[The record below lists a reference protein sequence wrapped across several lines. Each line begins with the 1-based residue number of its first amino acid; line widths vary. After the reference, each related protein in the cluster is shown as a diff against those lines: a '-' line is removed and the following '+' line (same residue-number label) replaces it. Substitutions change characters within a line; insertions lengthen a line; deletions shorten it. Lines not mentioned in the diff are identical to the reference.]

1 MTNTT
6 ASPTSLQS
14 SYIITVQ
21 AKITNTGTAPAET
34 ETVRIYRHVRKTN
47 NPKTGGTREQGTAAT
62 GTLATGNAVTI
73 TSTHTAPTVSETKRY
88 YYYVCVDTLPDEQNT
103 DNNCSPTPAEVVVR
117 VKSEDPGPP
126 YESCFHAPERSTPMG
141 GDAMGIYPFDDDEVE
156 GSCGTITLG
165 GLETVT
171 GEQGFVASAHV
182 VAFRRTL
189 DKTVPNFNDY
199 TSTDAFVGHNETASR
214 GKYLIEYFLGKVFK
228 MPGFRT
234 EGEKKVIN
242 VDAAFVAYPHPKT
255 PGCSLTWSG
264 DEEEFCLDPGHSDYI
279 ERLVPLTV
287 RGKNGKTHKVI
298 GSKEPTVGLD
308 VQMTGS
314 VSGTLTN
321 RTVNKGR
328 TLSGHRDHYEY
339 VYIARANGD
348 SSTGGD
354 SGSPVYTVPDSAGN
368 VHIVGISGGAVITSR
383 WMGNFFGSWDDV
395 VKGLDLKPIEDLAGL
410 TSARSVEP
418 SSKAPSGWVA
428 SSVAD

>member
-1 MTNTT
+1 MT
-6 ASPTSLQS
+6 
-14 SYIITVQ
+14 V
-21 AKITNTGTAPAET
+21 
-34 ETVRIYRHVRKTN
+34 
-47 NPKTGGTREQGTAAT
+47 
-62 GTLATGNAVTI
+62 

-88 YYYVCVDTLPDEQNT
+88 YYYVCVDTLPEEHNT
-103 DNNCSPTPAEVVVR
+103 NNNCSRTPAEVVVR
-117 VKSEDPGPP
+117 VKPEDPGPP
-126 YESCFHAPERSTPMG
+126 YNGCFTSPERSTPMG
-141 GDAMGIYPFDDDEVE
+141 GDAMIVYPFDYDEVV
-156 GSCGTITLG
+156 GICGTITLG

-171 GEQGFVASAHV
+171 GEQGFVGSAHV
-182 VAFRRTL
+182 IASRNTL
-189 DKTVPNFNDY
+189 DDTVADFRDY
-199 TSTDAFVGHNETASR
+199 TGTDAFIGHSESVGR
-214 GKYLIEYFLGKVFK
+214 GRYLIEYFLGKVFK

-234 EGEKKVIN
+234 EGEKKVLN

-279 ERLVPLTV
+279 ERLAPLTI
-287 RGKNGKTHKVI
+287 RGENGKTHKVI

-321 RTVNKGR
+321 RTVNRGR
-328 TLSGHRDHYEY
+328 VLHEGHPYSIYLY
-339 VYIARANGD
+339 VARINGGD
-348 SSTGGD
+348 PTIGGD

-368 VHIVGISGGAVITSR
+368 VHIVGILTGSFITSR
-383 WMGNFFGSWDDV
+383 WRGNSFSSWDDV
-395 VKGLDLKPIEDLAGL
+395 VKGLDLKSIEDLAGL